1 MSEEIAM
8 SAYKKSKE
16 NGSSIANLA
25 NQPIIE
31 ATANRVISVT
41 DLYKRLH
48 FNSTSNLTC
57 TIPPDADLTAE
68 VGASFTV
75 MRMNTGTVTFVGEW
89 PSGVARTHIVLFK
102 NLIQTEADFF
112 PPNLSYV
119 SNEIDSGTVL
129 LEYDSRENNLLD
141 VKIAPGTYKYIV
153 VAQSTKE
160 ALSLQRKDWFVVG
173 VYYTGNDKTKPGSII
188 VNEGRVTEG
197 VDIICDFD
205 NPPPQPPGG

>member
-1 MSEEIAM
+1 MKKLFVIILIAL
-8 SAYKKSKE
+8 
-16 NGSSIANLA
+16 I
-25 NQPIIE
+25 
-31 ATANRVISVT
+31 VISCDKGIEPYPEPV
-41 DLYKRLH
+41 DPE
-48 FNSTSNLTC
+48 N
-57 TIPPDADLTAE
+57 TAI
-68 VGASFTV
+68 A
-75 MRMNTGTVTFVGEW
+75 GTVTFIGQW
-89 PSGVARTHIVLFK
+89 TSGIARTHIVLFK

-119 SNEIDSGTVL
+119 SNEIDSGTVV

-141 VKIAPGTYKYIV
+141 VKIAPGTYNYIV

-160 ALSLQRKDWFVVG
+160 ALSLERKDWFVVG

-188 VNEGRVTEG
+188 VNEGKVTEG